1 MESVTNTLLGTSKS
15 QMRVLASLATHP
27 SYQGRGYA
35 SALIDALSERADYEG
50 RSTWLFSSNPANDAF
65 YESFG
70 FVRLGEA
77 VVGENNPTWK
87 GEPVRMALMVR
98 VFGEKLC

>member
-1 MESVTNTLLGTSKS
+1 MEAVTNTLLGASKS

-35 SALIDALSERADYEG
+35 SALIDALCERADYEG